1 MATEKRARKKEAR
14 DVALA
19 QREAALK
26 RRRTIR
32 TALLGGL
39 ILLIVGLVMFS
50 GRDGDES
57 STEAGGRDN
66 PAESK
71 CETIDPPE
79 SNPQQYDSKPDFPPL
94 AEGVDYS
101 VIVHTTCGEIAMDL
115 LEEEAPES
123 VQNFIFL
130 ANEDFFDGLLWHRVE
145 SNSVI
150 QTGDPDGQNGS
161 SAEGGVDGPGYS
173 IADEFPD
180 KALEYTYGVAGM
192 ANSGPGTTGSP
203 WFIVVHDP
211 DGSCDDKGRPLEADE
226 AEAEGVP
233 CPAGFQP
240 LYNIF
245 AEVSPDSYE
254 TLQNL
259 ASAPTRGGNDAVE
272 AVKPV
277 DPIYITDV
285 EVIEN

>member
-1 MATEKRARKKEAR
+1 MTTDKRARKKEAR

-19 QREAALK
+19 QREAAL
-26 RRRTIR
+26 RRRRMIR

-39 ILLIVGLVMFS
+39 VLLVVGLVMFS
-50 GRDGDES
+50 GRDDTPEQTG
-57 STEAGGRDN
+57 AAGRDD

-71 CETIDPPE
+71 CEAIDPPE
-79 SNPQQYDSKPDFPPL
+79 GQPELYDSKPELPAL
-94 AEGVDYS
+94 QQGVDYS
-101 VIVHTTCGEIAMDL
+101 VIVHTTCGEIVMDL
-115 LEEEAPES
+115 LEEKAPES
-123 VQNFIFL
+123 VANFIFL
-130 ANEDFFDGLLWHRVE
+130 AQEDFFNGLIWHRVE

-161 SAEGGVDGPGYS
+161 GVDDPGYA
-173 IADEFPD
+173 IKDEFPE

-192 ANSGPGTTGSP
+192 ANSGPGTTGSQ

-211 DGSCDDKGRPLEADE
+211 EGSCDEKGRPLEADA
-226 AEAEGVP
+226 AETEGVP

-254 TLQNL
+254 TLQNI
-259 ASAPTRGGNDAVE
+259 ASAPTQGGNDSVE

-277 DPIYITDV
+277 EPIYITDV
-285 EVIEN
+285 EVVEN

>member
-14 DVALA
+14 DLALA
-19 QREAALK
+19 EREAALR

-39 ILLIVGLVMFS
+39 VLLVIGLVMFS
-50 GRDGDES
+50 GSDK
-57 STEAGGRDN
+57 TEDPTGATGRDD
-66 PAESK
+66 PAETK
-71 CETIDPPE
+71 CDQIDPPE
-79 SNPQQYDSKPDFPPL
+79 SNPQQYQTQPDFPEL
-94 AEGVDYS
+94 EDGVDYS
-101 VIVHTTCGEIAMDL
+101 VIVHTNCGEIEMDL
-115 LEEEAPES
+115 LEEKAPES

-130 ANEDFFDGLLWHRVE
+130 AREDFYDGLLWHRVE

-161 SAEGGVDGPGYS
+161 SVDGPGYS
-173 IADEFPD
+173 IDDEFP
-180 KALEYTYGVAGM
+180 AAGREYTYGIAGM
-192 ANSGPGTTGSP
+192 ANSGPGTTGSQ

-211 DGSCDDKGRPLEADE
+211 EGSCDAKGRPLQGDDTQ
-226 AEAEGVP
+226 EGVP

-245 AEVSPDSYE
+245 AEVSESSYE
-254 TLQNL
+254 TLQNI
-259 ASAPTRGGNDAVE
+259 SSSPTQGGNDPVE

-277 DPIYITDV
+277 QPIYITDI

>member
-14 DVALA
+14 DIALA
-19 QREAALK
+19 RREAALK
-26 RRRTIR
+26 RRRAIR

-39 ILLIVGLVMFS
+39 ILLIIGLVMFS
-50 GRDGDES
+50 GREADEP
-57 STEAGGRDN
+57 TEAAGRDN

-71 CETIDPPE
+71 CESIDPPE
-79 SNPQQYDSKPDFPPL
+79 SNPQRYDSKPDFPPL
-94 AEGVDYS
+94 EEGTDYS
-101 VIVHTTCGEIAMDL
+101 VVVHTTCGEIAMDL
-115 LEEEAPES
+115 LEEKAPES

-130 ANEDFFDGLLWHRVE
+130 AKEDFYDGLLWHRVE

-161 SAEGGVDGPGYS
+161 EVDGPGYT
-173 IADEFPD
+173 IADEFPA

-192 ANSGPGTTGSP
+192 ANLGPGTTGSQ

-211 DGSCDDKGRPLEADE
+211 EGSCDEKGRPLEADA
-226 AEAEGVP
+226 AETEGVP

-240 LYNIF
+240 LYSIF
-245 AEVSPDSYE
+245 AEVLPESYE
-254 TLQNL
+254 TLQNIS
-259 ASAPTRGGNDAVE
+259 SAPTQGGNDPVE

-277 DPIYITDV
+277 EPIYITDI

>member
-19 QREAALK
+19 QREAALR
-26 RRRTIR
+26 RRRTTR

-39 ILLIVGLVMFS
+39 ILLILGLVMFS
-50 GRDGDES
+50 GRDK
-57 STEAGGRDN
+57 TEDPTGAAGRDE
-66 PAESK
+66 PAQSK
-71 CETIDPPE
+71 CEEIDPPA
-79 SNPQQYDSKPDFPPL
+79 SDPQRYETQPDLPEL
-94 AEGVDYS
+94 EEGVDYS
-101 VIVHTTCGEIAMDL
+101 VIVHTTCGEIEMDL
-115 LEEEAPES
+115 LEEKAPES
-123 VQNFIFL
+123 VSNFIFL
-130 ANEDFFDGLLWHRVE
+130 AQEDFYDGLLWHRVE

-161 SAEGGVDGPGYS
+161 EVDGPGYA
-173 IADEFPD
+173 IDDEFP
-180 KALEYTYGVAGM
+180 AAGREYTYGVVGM
-192 ANSGPGTTGSP
+192 ANSGPGTTGSQ

-211 DGSCDDKGRPLEADE
+211 EGSCDDKGRPLQGDA
-226 AEAEGVP
+226 AEEGVP

-245 AEVSPDSYE
+245 AEVSPDGYE
-254 TLQNL
+254 TLQNIS
-259 ASAPTRGGNDAVE
+259 SAPTQGGNVPVE

-277 DPIYITDV
+277 TPIYITDI